1 VQSGAKTVTTSI
13 IIDVSVSSLKILAGD
28 VQTYHNVTNDSY
40 LKVGP
45 IIVSLNEKNGNNIL
59 SDAMPTEHTFVGG
72 EFKNYHHNI
81 IVVQKSNLIDTL
93 SKVRTALIQG
103 RKNDVPI
110 NHKSI
115 QLRMLKILILFQLQC
130 QRRKYLL
137 GLICATMILLK
148 IKEAN
153 DHLMIPKSFQGCGI
167 PSFPVRVQPGI
178 QEHSTLK
185 QMPKS
190 HTTSN

>member
-1 VQSGAKTVTTSI
+1 VQSGAKMVTTSI
-13 IIDVSVSSLKILAGD
+13 LIDVSVSSLKILAGD

-115 QLRMLKILILFQLQC
+115 QLRMLKILILF
-130 QRRKYLL
+130 
-137 GLICATMILLK
+137 
-148 IKEAN
+148 
-153 DHLMIPKSFQGCGI
+153 
-167 PSFPVRVQPGI
+167 
-178 QEHSTLK
+178 
-185 QMPKS
+185 
-190 HTTSN
+190 